1 MTAFIPFVMNTSPNY
16 LLLDAARMQEE
27 TEQAKEQ
34 NPRYAS
40 LYKGRSEEDL
50 AGVAPYLFTYRKGS
64 HFANWYQSNG
74 WGHAWGVLVKST
86 LPFDEVYKHFR
97 KFLLVK
103 TEDGRE
109 LYFRFY
115 DPRVLRTFL
124 PGCDARQLA
133 EFFGPVQHF
142 ICEDK
147 DPGNALDF
155 SIQNNALQTAQ
166 TAQEAVFSSAKF
178 SF

>member
-1 MTAFIPFVMNTSPNY
+1 MSHPPNY
-16 LLLDAARMQEE
+16 ILLDAARMQEE
-27 TEQAKEQ
+27 TEQAQER

-50 AGVAPYLFTYRKGS
+50 AGVAPYLFTYREGS
-64 HFANWYQSNG
+64 YFANWYGAKG
-74 WGHAWGVLVKST
+74 WGHAWGLLIESPVS
-86 LPFDEVYKHFR
+86 FDELYKHFR

-124 PGCDARQLA
+124 PSCDEQQLR
-133 EFFGPVQHF
+133 EFFGPVRYF
-142 ICEDK
+142 ICEEK
-147 DPGNALDF
+147 DSGYALYF
-155 SIQNNALQTAQ
+155 SLQHNILQIERIAQ
-166 TAQEAVFSSAKF
+166 DAVFSSATMA
-178 SF
+178 SQPVSL